1 MSTIPTRDIE
11 TLGRI
16 GRIGRFGLRSFRRGS
31 AGIIIASFLLTGGNA
46 ARAAGAPKPERIASL
61 TVYGNDPCPPGADD
75 EIVVCGREP
84 ESERYRIPKSL
95 RETKYQPPARSWA
108 SRVHTLDDV
117 SRAGRP
123 NSCSVVGTG
132 GQTGCYAHALEQW
145 FAERR

>member
-1 MSTIPTRDIE
+1 MGTISTRARATF
-11 TLGRI
+11 GRN
-16 GRIGRFGLRSFRRGS
+16 GSFWARSL
-31 AGIIIASFLLTGGNA
+31 AGGGTATVLAALMLTGTHA
-46 ARAAGAPKPERIASL
+46 AHAADAPKPDRYAAL
-61 TVYGNDPCPPGADD
+61 TVYGNDPCPPGAEG

-84 ESERYRIPKSL
+84 ESERYRIPKNL
-95 RETKYQPPARSWA
+95 RETKYQPPAQSWA

>member
-1 MSTIPTRDIE
+1 MKTFSARDLSALEQPGRYQMHLYWRDTSILLA
-11 TLGRI
+11 TLC
-16 GRIGRFGLRSFRRGS
+16 L
-31 AGIIIASFLLTGGNA
+31 
-46 ARAAGAPKPERIASL
+46 AGATAAQAADAPRPDRFASL
-61 TVYGNDPCPPGADD
+61 TVFGNDPCPPGADG

-84 ESERYRIPKSL
+84 ESERYRIPKRL
-95 RETKYQPPARSWA
+95 RQPKYQPPAQSWA

-145 FAERR
+145 FAERRQSP